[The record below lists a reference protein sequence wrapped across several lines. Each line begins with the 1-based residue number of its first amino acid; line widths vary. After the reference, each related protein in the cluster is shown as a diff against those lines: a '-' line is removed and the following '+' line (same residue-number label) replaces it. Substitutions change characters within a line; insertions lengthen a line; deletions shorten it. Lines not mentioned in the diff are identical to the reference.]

1 MNVQF
6 RSAHQEALF
15 NGVLANLQRLGYQ
28 GELLQTEY
36 RFLDWFKPDNPNRV
50 VPAAAFGQTPQSYDS
65 ACFGVLLSNG
75 QFGAHLIAE
84 SRALGAPYAFE
95 VRDDE
100 VVNWVVGRDEASSR
114 ELLHIRPNELDS
126 VFESHQSKWGAAD
139 VLRSKGIAFRLG
151 PKQLDFIDL
160 GLIPALEHQISSK
173 LDRVLR
179 EVLQDAVKL
188 LKGSE
193 RNNAE
198 SLRAVY
204 RLVFRFLAGKILH
217 DRDVAPFRNFDE
229 HTARPNI
236 LDAVA
241 RYYGE
246 APLVPNDAGL
256 RDLIASNIWTQLDF
270 RNLSVEV
277 LAYIYENTF
286 VDDESRQKL
295 GTHGTPHAVAR
306 YLVHQVPFER
316 FAEADRFT
324 IEPFCGHG
332 VFLVAALQRLREL
345 LPPAMDA
352 KERHKYFV
360 RMLRGFEID
369 QFALEVS
376 RLCLMLADFPNH
388 NGWKLYADDVFDSEA
403 FSKALGQ
410 SRIVL
415 SNPPFEDFTPLE
427 RKAYSKLSSA
437 HKPVELLN
445 RVLRHLPPDGVL
457 GVVLPRRALDG
468 AAYKTIRQELS
479 NRFEALQVV
488 ALPDGIFEKS
498 DLETA
503 LIIATAPRAATAAR
517 STVSVS
523 FTQVAEKDRKAF
535 LTQYAFTRRDEA
547 EKKTTEATE
556 SLNVVALRELWERLE
571 RLHPLRRFTEIH
583 KGVEWR
589 SSSDPDRYISAKP
602 KVGFRKGVYSAQN
615 LFAFER
621 PETKYLCF
629 QREHRRPRAP
639 GGFNLRWDEPKIFVN
654 AARVSRGP
662 WAIVAFSD
670 TSGLISNKRFHAL
683 WPRAPW
689 TARSLAAV
697 LNSPVANAYVSVH
710 DFKIDV
716 RKQTLESIPLP
727 RWGTEEITGLER
739 LVSAYEQAAKTPLST
754 YDAEKKLL
762 AIDAFVLKG
771 YGLQPRL
778 ERQLLDFFQGAKRPV
793 PFRFDEYFP
802 PSFAPTIPLW
812 MYLSEDFQK
821 CSARH
826 LLSTVPRIT
835 DPALIEALEEV
846 AE

>member
-1 MNVQF
+1 MSPGF
-6 RSAHQEALF
+6 RSVHQETLF
-15 NGVLANLQRLGYQ
+15 KGVLANLQRLGYQ

-36 RFLDWFKPDNPNRV
+36 SFLDWFKPDSPHRV

-65 ACFGVLLSNG
+65 ACFAVLLANG
-75 QFGAHLIAE
+75 RYGAQLVAE

-100 VVNWVVGRDEASSR
+100 VVNWVVSHDEASSR
-114 ELLHIRPNELDS
+114 ELLRIRPNELDE
-126 VFESHQSKWGAAD
+126 VFERHQSKWGAAD

-160 GLIPALEHQISSK
+160 GLIPALEHQIRSK
-173 LDRVLR
+173 LDRILR
-179 EVLQDAVKL
+179 EILQDAAKL
-188 LKGSE
+188 LDRSQN
-193 RNNAE
+193 NNAE
-198 SLRAVY
+198 SLRGVY

-217 DRDVAPFRNFDE
+217 DRGIAPFRNFDE

-236 LDAVA
+236 LDAVS

-256 RDLIASNIWTQLDF
+256 QDLIASNIWTQLDF

-286 VDDESRQKL
+286 VDDASRQKL
-295 GTHGTPHAVAR
+295 GTHGTPHTVAR
-306 YLVHQVPFER
+306 YLVHQIPFER
-316 FAEADRFT
+316 FGEAERFT
-324 IEPFCGHG
+324 TEPFCGHG

-345 LPPAMDA
+345 LPPTLDA

-388 NGWKLYADDVFDSEA
+388 NGWKLYEEDVFRSEV
-403 FSKALGQ
+403 FSRALAQ

-415 SNPPFEDFTPLE
+415 SNPPFEDFTAME
-427 RKAYSKLSSA
+427 RTAYSNLSSA

-445 RVLRHLPPDGVL
+445 AVLQHLPGDGVL
-457 GVVLPRRALDG
+457 GIVLPRRVLDG
-468 AAYKTIRQELS
+468 AAYKAVRQELS

-503 LIIATAPRAATAAR
+503 LVIATAPRTATSAR
-517 STVSVS
+517 STVSLA

-535 LTQYAFTRRDEA
+535 LARYAFTRRDEFD
-547 EKKTTEATE
+547 KTMTEATE
-556 SLNVVALRELWERLE
+556 SLNVVALRELWGRLN
-571 RLHPLRRFTEIH
+571 RFDRVGDFAEIH
-583 KGVEWR
+583 KGVEWL
-589 SSSDPDRYISAKP
+589 SPFDPDRHLSESA
-602 KVGFRKGVYSAQN
+602 KVGFRKGVFNAQH
-615 LFAFER
+615 LLAFER
-621 PETKYLCF
+621 PETKYLSVE
-629 QREHRRPRAP
+629 RKYRRRNAFDLP
-639 GGFNLRWDEPKIFVN
+639 WDEPKVFVN

-662 WAIVAFSD
+662 WAIAAFGD
-670 TSGLISNKRFHAL
+670 TAGLISNKRFHAL

-689 TARSLAAV
+689 TVISLAAI
-697 LNSPVANAYVSVH
+697 LNGPVANAYISVH
-710 DFKIDV
+710 DFKLDV
-716 RKQTLESIPLP
+716 RKQTLGCIPLP
-727 RWGTEEITGLER
+727 RWGTEEIMGLER
-739 LVSAYEQAAKTPLST
+739 LVSAYDQAIKTPLGS
-754 YDAEKKLL
+754 YDAERKLL

-793 PFRFDEYFP
+793 PFHFEEYFP
-802 PSFAPTIPLW
+802 ASFAPTIPLW
-812 MYLSEDFQK
+812 MYLSEDFQR
-821 CSARH
+821 CSARY
-826 LLSTVPRIT
+826 LLRAVPRIT